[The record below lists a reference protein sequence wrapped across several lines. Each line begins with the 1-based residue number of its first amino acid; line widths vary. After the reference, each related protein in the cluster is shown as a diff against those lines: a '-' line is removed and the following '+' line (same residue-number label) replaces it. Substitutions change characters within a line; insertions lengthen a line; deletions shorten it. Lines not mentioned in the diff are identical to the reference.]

1 MQVAARSRSPTRIS
15 INAAASSS
23 FQPASEVVEAKG
35 AGAAAGGGGEGQEQ
49 GGAGLE
55 SADGVAKGATDAR
68 TLDARPLDA
77 RPLDARP
84 LDAQKP
90 DPPSGTV
97 RSLASEVE
105 GAAPSSAVRR
115 EERGG

>member
-77 RPLDARP
+77 RPLDA
-84 LDAQKP
+84 QKP